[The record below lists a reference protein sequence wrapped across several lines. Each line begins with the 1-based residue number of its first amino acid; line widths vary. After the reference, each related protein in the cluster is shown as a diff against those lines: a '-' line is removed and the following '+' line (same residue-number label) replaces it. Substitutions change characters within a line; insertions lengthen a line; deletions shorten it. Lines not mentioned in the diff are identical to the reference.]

1 MSSNGKVLLLLF
13 SFAFASDFG
22 RYYLPEVPKKEEKG
36 EVKVETKKEEAKE
49 EVKEVKKEEVRKE
62 YLGRIGKVK
71 IYRNE
76 KGEIELVEEER

>member
-1 MSSNGKVLLLLF
+1 MRALLLLF

-36 EVKVETKKEEAKE
+36 EVKVETKKEE
-49 EVKEVKKEEVRKE
+49 VRKE

>member
-1 MSSNGKVLLLLF
+1 MSSNVKVLLLLF

-22 RYYLPEVPKKEEKG
+22 RYYLPEVPKKEEKE
-36 EVKVETKKEEAKE
+36 EVKVET
-49 EVKEVKKEEVRKE
+49 KKEEVRKE